1 MELSCPSRAS
11 KPTGKGDSSRGA
23 ARPTLFFFCLNSPR
37 VVAGSSARAPCPP
50 GSNRPVSASLLAMGW
65 TWQSK
70 QPSSLKGSHHH
81 SQHLRGLARQHGP
94 RGAHTFPPQPWSGVQ
109 GCAWVKGCLPR
120 RFQTKAGTF
129 PSIPDSAG
137 MPGGSFSI
145 HATFAFRTLNL
156 CAVAELIWIHGRE
169 SWRRSCAVA

>member
-1 MELSCPSRAS
+1 MGLSCPSRAS
-11 KPTGKGDSSRGA
+11 KPMGKGDSSRGA

-37 VVAGSSARAPCPP
+37 VVAGSSAWAPCPP
-50 GSNRPVSASLLAMGW
+50 GSNRLVSASLLAMGW

-70 QPSSLKGSHHH
+70 
-81 SQHLRGLARQHGP
+81 
-94 RGAHTFPPQPWSGVQ
+94 AHTTTLNTFAVLLANTAPGERTPSPPQPWSGVQ

-120 RFQTKAGTF
+120 LFQTKAGTF

-145 HATFAFRTLNL
+145 HATIAFRAPNL
-156 CAVAELIWIHGRE
+156 CAVAELIWLHGRE
-169 SWRRSCAVA
+169 SWRRSCAIP